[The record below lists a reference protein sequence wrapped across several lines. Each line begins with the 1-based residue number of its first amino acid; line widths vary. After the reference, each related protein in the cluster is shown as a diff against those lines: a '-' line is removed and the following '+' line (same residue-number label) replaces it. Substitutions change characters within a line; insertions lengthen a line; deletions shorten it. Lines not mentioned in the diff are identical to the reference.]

1 MMDADHFVQWF
12 RQASPYINAH
22 RGKTFVVLI
31 GGEAVEADSFSSL
44 IHDLALL
51 HSLGI
56 RLVLVHGA
64 RPQVEERLREAS
76 RQLRYVNGLRLTD
89 SDDLRYVKQA
99 VGRVRI
105 RIEAQLSL
113 GIANSPMHGA
123 RLRVVSGNLVTAR
136 PLGVRDGIDYGFTGE
151 VRRIDDRAIRLWLEQ
166 DAIVLLSP
174 LGYSPTGEIFNLS
187 AEDVATAT
195 AIALRADKL
204 LALSEGP
211 ELRDAAGQP
220 IRELSPSDAERLL
233 SHHPALAD
241 DHARYLRQAL
251 RACQAG
257 VRRVHLL
264 NRRRNGALLL
274 ELFTRDG
281 VGAMLTADIYEG
293 LRSATIDDVGGML
306 ELIQPLEE
314 DGTLVRRSRER
325 LEMEIDRFSLLERD
339 GAIIGC
345 AALYPFPAE
354 RLGELACVAVQPAYR
369 SRGRA
374 DALLH
379 CIERQARTQGLQR
392 LFVLTTRAAHWFRE
406 RGFEPAEVA
415 DLPVQKQALYNWRRR
430 SKVFIKIL

>member
-211 ELRDAAGQP
+211 ELRDTAGQP

-233 SHHPALAD
+233 SHHPALID

-339 GAIIGC
+339 GTIIGC